1 MTDRKGRRR
10 IVAAGASTAPF
21 ARIIDSYVDMLLVD
35 CGLVATIHGI
45 DRPMDV
51 SLDLMVAHG
60 QAVMRASRRAAVV
73 VELPAKCCED
83 TPDRALQDAEYLIE
97 SVGCAGIALAIE
109 VETIEIIR
117 LLADS
122 GIPVLGLTEI
132 GTPRRSH
139 VSDSDDPD
147 WRRLQVAH
155 NAQAAASAGSFAV
168 LATGS
173 EDSLAEEL
181 ARTVGVPVI
190 GDESASVC
198 DGQFLTDLDFMSMLT
213 NVRSSNRAR
222 SPAVRLVETRNTAPI
237 ETGYA
242 PTGYAPTGSG
252 PSGTTP
258 TGYAPTGSGANGTG
272 ANGIGAN
279 GIRPTATAPAAAG
292 SIKLPPK
299 PVAPVPEPVAP
310 RPTAEARP
318 TPPAPA
324 RRPAAPPP
332 VEPIEP
338 IEPEAIEQIRPLAPE
353 NALVR
358 PTPARRPA
366 APPPVEPIEPEA
378 IEQIRPLA
386 PENAP
391 VRPVPTPV
399 RRLPAALPVHLSA
412 PPPAPQPAPAPAAP
426 PAPSAAARP
435 AAPVRPARPPA
446 PTPAP
451 LPARPRPAAQ
461 PPAGHGPGA
470 PSPAPKA
477 PAARP
482 PAPASPRAAPT
493 LQPPASRTA
502 SARPRLVEPTPRPAP
517 AEAKAP
523 VPPPPPPPPA
533 LARAIPPAAP
543 TAPTPPRM
551 TMRQSRPVIEIDE
564 EAIAAEIM
572 APDPRPAMDLDAV
585 NAAPV
590 PVPPAPTRATS
601 PTRPPQTTA
610 TRRPTAPT
618 GTPSPDA
625 DFEEELTQ
633 SRISWTGPAKSEK
646 PGLLGAI
653 RGRLK
658 QSPR

>member
-1 MTDRKGRRR
+1 MRNPADGRNALGELTDRKGRRR

-83 TPDRALQDAEYLIE
+83 TPDRALQDAEFLIE

-139 VSDSDDPD
+139 VSESDDPD

-155 NAQAAASAGSFAV
+155 NAQAAASAGAFAV

-213 NVRSSNRAR
+213 NVRSSNRSR

-237 ETGYA
+237 ETGIGPTGMPQTGIG
-242 PTGYAPTGSG
+242 PTGYTQTGYTQTGSRLAGSG
-252 PSGTTP
+252 PAGTTP
-258 TGYAPTGSGANGTG
+258 A
-272 ANGIGAN
+272 
-279 GIRPTATAPAAAG
+279 ATG

-299 PVAPVPEPVAP
+299 PVAPVPEPVVP

-318 TPPAPA
+318 VPPAPA

-332 VEPIEP
+332 VEPA
-338 IEPEAIEQIRPLAPE
+338 EPEAIEE
-353 NALVR
+353 M
-358 PTPARRPA
+358 RPA
-366 APPPVEPIEPEA
+366 APEP
-378 IEQIRPLA
+378 
-386 PENAP
+386 AP
-391 VRPVPTPV
+391 VRPAPAPV
-399 RRLPAALPVHLSA
+399 RRLPAAPPVHLSPPPPAPHPA
-412 PPPAPQPAPAPAAP
+412 PPPAP
-426 PAPSAAARP
+426 
-435 AAPVRPARPPA
+435 
-446 PTPAP
+446 
-451 LPARPRPAAQ
+451 
-461 PPAGHGPGA
+461 
-470 PSPAPKA
+470 
-477 PAARP
+477 
-482 PAPASPRAAPT
+482 
-493 LQPPASRTA
+493 
-502 SARPRLVEPTPRPAP
+502 
-517 AEAKAP
+517 
-523 VPPPPPPPPA
+523 
-533 LARAIPPAAP
+533 
-543 TAPTPPRM
+543 
-551 TMRQSRPVIEIDE
+551 
-564 EAIAAEIM
+564 
-572 APDPRPAMDLDAV
+572 
-585 NAAPV
+585 
-590 PVPPAPTRATS
+590 
-601 PTRPPQTTA
+601 
-610 TRRPTAPT
+610 
-618 GTPSPDA
+618 
-625 DFEEELTQ
+625 
-633 SRISWTGPAKSEK
+633 
-646 PGLLGAI
+646 
-653 RGRLK
+653 
-658 QSPR
+658 